1 VNFKSLRKELSI
13 KVLLVITPTKSMVA
27 KIFVE
32 KKDWWEELS
41 LEQQKQIDSAI
52 EEAQAGKLT
61 ANADVRKLYSMLVLS
76 PTC

>member
-41 LEQQKQIDSAI
+41 LE
-52 EEAQAGKLT
+52 
-61 ANADVRKLYSMLVLS
+61 
-76 PTC
+76 

>member
-32 KKDWWEELS
+32 KKIGGKSYHWSNKSKLIAQ
-41 LEQQKQIDSAI
+41 LKRPKQ
-52 EEAQAGKLT
+52 E
-61 ANADVRKLYSMLVLS
+61 N
-76 PTC
+76 

>member
-1 VNFKSLRKELSI
+1 MNFKSLRKELSI

>member
-41 LEQQKQIDSAI
+41 LEQQNQIDSAI

>member
-1 VNFKSLRKELSI
+1 VNFKSLSKELSI

>member
-52 EEAQAGKLT
+52 EGAQAGKLT

>member
-1 VNFKSLRKELSI
+1 
-13 KVLLVITPTKSMVA
+13 MVA

-61 ANADVRKLYSMLVLS
+61 ANADVRKLYSMLVIS